1 MSDSPHI
8 SIGTQENFM
17 DLVIEK
23 SRTVPVL
30 VDFWADWCAPCKNL
44 MPVLAKLADQYAGAF
59 HLVKV
64 NSDEQQAL
72 ASHFEVRS
80 LPTVKLFKGGQPVD
94 EFTGAQP
101 EQAVRDFIDRH
112 LKDEI
117 ELFLEQ
123 VDTLLDN
130 GDTENALAALEQARQ
145 QVPDNMKI
153 VARMVRYRL
162 DNNDTEAAKELLNSL
177 SDELRNDGEIKAILA
192 QLELSERL
200 SDLPEESELHARI
213 EQDPKDLAARDQLS
227 AVLYANGDIEGA
239 MIQLLEIVKCDRSYE
254 EDSGKVQLIK
264 LFEAVGNGNP
274 LVQTY
279 RRKLASYLN

>member
-23 SRTVPVL
+23 SRSVPVL

-72 ASHFEVRS
+72 AAHFGVRS
-80 LPTVKLFKGGQPVD
+80 LPTVKLFKDGQPVD
-94 EFTGAQP
+94 EFTGALP
-101 EQAVRDFIDRH
+101 EQSVREFLDKH

-117 ELFLEQ
+117 EAFLEQ
-123 VDTLLDN
+123 IDTLIES
-130 GDTENALAALEQARQ
+130 GDVENAMAALNQARE
-145 QVPDNMKI
+145 QVPDNPKI
-153 VARMVRYRL
+153 VVRIARYKL
-162 DNNDTEAAKELLNSL
+162 DNEDIDGAKELLGGLNE
-177 SDELRNDGEIKAILA
+177 ELKNDADVKALLA

-200 SDLPEESELHARI
+200 GDLPEESELIARI
-213 EQDPKDLAARDQLS
+213 EKDPADSAARDQLS
-227 AVLYANGDIEGA
+227 TVLYAKGDLEGA
-239 MIQLLEIVKCDRSYE
+239 MIQLLEIVKRDRAYE
-254 EDSGKVQLIK
+254 EDSGRIQLIK
-264 LFEAVGNGNP
+264 LLEAVGNGNP
-274 LVQTY
+274 LVQIY
-279 RRKLASYLN
+279 RRKLASSLN